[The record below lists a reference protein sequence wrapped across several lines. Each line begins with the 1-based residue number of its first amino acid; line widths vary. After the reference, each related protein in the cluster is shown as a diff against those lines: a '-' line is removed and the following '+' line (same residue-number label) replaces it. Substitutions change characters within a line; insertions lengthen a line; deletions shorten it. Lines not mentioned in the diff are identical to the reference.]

1 MSGFDESELRGKA
14 EAERQ
19 RRIVAGISGD
29 VEDNQPAQVPG
40 WPELTG
46 RCIEVCW
53 PYHTPDGKRQLIW
66 VEGKVT
72 EIADSITT
80 KRTAAS
86 RSILPAGA
94 VYWEW
99 EVDAERKEVAG
110 AEFLILNPEKWSPAR
125 AVANAWR
132 YSPSELRRL
141 AAERA
146 KPSSNE
152 AGAARCD
159 APEASDDVPAPPRR
173 RHS

>member
-1 MSGFDESELRGKA
+1 
-14 EAERQ
+14 
-19 RRIVAGISGD
+19 
-29 VEDNQPAQVPG
+29 VEYNQPAQAPG
-40 WPELTG
+40 CPELIG

-53 PYHTPDGKRQLIW
+53 PYYTPEGKRQLIW

-72 EIADSITT
+72 EIADGITT

-94 VYWEW
+94 VHWEW
-99 EVDAERKEVAG
+99 EADAERKEVAG
-110 AEFLILNPEKWSPAR
+110 ADFLILNPEKWSPAR

-146 KPSSNE
+146 KPSSSE
-152 AGAARCD
+152 SGAARRD
-159 APEASDDVPAPPRR
+159 APEASEDVPAPQRR

>member
-1 MSGFDESELRGKA
+1 
-14 EAERQ
+14 
-19 RRIVAGISGD
+19 
-29 VEDNQPAQVPG
+29 
-40 WPELTG
+40 
-46 RCIEVCW
+46 
-53 PYHTPDGKRQLIW
+53 

-72 EIADSITT
+72 EIADGITT

-99 EVDAERKEVAG
+99 EADAERKEVAG
-110 AEFLILNPEKWSPAR
+110 ADFLILNPEKWSPAR

-146 KPSSNE
+146 KPSSSE
-152 AGAARCD
+152 SGAARRD
-159 APEASDDVPAPPRR
+159 APEASDDVPAPQRR